1 MLICCVFTPEQARK
15 EGPKIALGATAPS
28 LAVAALCG
36 AAVYKHVS
44 RSLVAFVFSAV
55 VDNIVLL

>member
-1 MLICCVFTPEQARK
+1 MLMRCVFTPEQART

-36 AAVYKHVS
+36 AAVYKRVS
-44 RSLVAFVFSAV
+44 RSLVAFVFSAS
-55 VDNIVLL
+55 

>member
-1 MLICCVFTPEQARK
+1 MLLCCVFMPEQARK
-15 EGPKIALGATAPS
+15 EAKAPS

-36 AAVYKHVS
+36 AAVRKNVS